1 MPGRVSAAGSIWWA
15 TAALAVVVVLAST
28 WAASSWGVGL
38 LVGFVLA
45 AGVAG
50 LGAFAASRL
59 GGLEQSIDKAEHVA
73 SSAARELRSVDY
85 LHSASGLVKE
95 LLGVWAR
102 NTQVARSQTDE
113 NITALTE
120 RFYGI
125 SQKLSAAVS
134 ASQAAA
140 GGMGSNSTGIM
151 EVISTSETELK
162 GIVSALQQ
170 AMGAREELLS
180 EIAKLAT
187 FADELQ
193 KMAGDV
199 AGIASQ
205 TNLVALNAAIEAARA
220 GESGR
225 GFMVVA
231 EEVRSLST
239 RSGETGR
246 RISERSETISRALAS
261 TLSTANE
268 FGRQDAAI
276 IDEAENAIVR
286 VINRYN
292 DAAERLGS
300 SAQIL
305 EVESQGVESE
315 VADVLVAL
323 QFQDRVSQIL
333 GHVIGDM
340 EKLADEMSRREASQ
354 APEPF
359 EVRRWLDELE
369 RTYTTLEQVAVH
381 KGHGIHVEAPSS
393 AEITFF

>member
-1 MPGRVSAAGSIWWA
+1 MPGRVSAAGSIWVGA
-15 TAALAVVVVLAST
+15 GVIALAVLLASV
-28 WAASSWGVGL
+28 WLAES
-38 LVGFVLA
+38 LA
-45 AGVAG
+45 AGLMVGLVLALAVAG
-50 LGAFAASRL
+50 FGAFASSKLVA
-59 GGLEQSIDKAEHVA
+59 LEQAAVQAQSA
-73 SSAARELRSVDY
+73 SDSAASDLAAVGF
-85 LHSASGLVKE
+85 LHSAAELVKE

-102 NTQVARSQTDE
+102 NTSVARTQTEE

-120 RFYGI
+120 RFYGM
-125 SQKLSAAVS
+125 SQKLNSAVS
-134 ASQAAA
+134 ASQSAA
-140 GGMGSNSTGIM
+140 GGMGGRSSGIM
-151 EVISTSETELK
+151 DVISTSETELK
-162 GIVSALQQ
+162 GIVNGLQG
-170 AMGAREELLS
+170 AMRAREELLS
-180 EIAKLAT
+180 EIAKLST

-246 RISERSETISRALAS
+246 RISERSETISRALAN
-261 TLSTANE
+261 TLNTANE
-268 FGRQDAAI
+268 FGKQDAAL
-276 IDEAENAIVR
+276 IDDAENAIVR
-286 VINRYN
+286 VIERYN
-292 DAAERLGS
+292 DAAGRLGS
-300 SAQIL
+300 SARIL
-305 EVESQGVESE
+305 EEESQGVESE

-333 GHVIGDM
+333 GHVIDDM
-340 EKLADEMSRREASQ
+340 HKLADELAKREGMAV
-354 APEPF
+354 PEPF
-359 EVRRWLDELE
+359 DVRRWLQDLE

-381 KGHGIHVEAPSS
+381 KGHGVQVETASP